1 MLADGTNQK
10 QLTFAGANS
19 QPNWSWK

>member
-1 MLADGTNQK
+1 MLADGSNAK
-10 QLTFAGANS
+10 QLTFSGKNT